1 MKMRIVIVMLALAGM
16 VRAEAADAKASFDAA
31 KYAEAIPPLEQ
42 RAATEP
48 PSAETYY
55 DLALACE
62 KAGETVKA
70 ALNYQRA
77 LLLDP
82 TLTPAR
88 NQLAKLAAAH
98 QIPLRPRDWTD
109 DVTAVVNPEA
119 LVVLGSTLAWA
130 GAFGLLFASQAKRR
144 RGMWNTL
151 AALTFAAGVGSL
163 VVGGLTDARLVSARP
178 ALVTAKDGAEVL
190 TAPANN
196 SEVVMSL
203 PAGSPVGV
211 LSPRGAW
218 AYVSLA
224 GGAKGWV
231 QSEELTPIV
240 PGEKF

>member
-1 MKMRIVIVMLALAGM
+1 MKMRIVIAMLALAGLS
-16 VRAEAADAKASFDAA
+16 RAGAADAKAAFDAA

-42 RAATEP
+42 QAATEP

-55 DLALACE
+55 NLALACE
-62 KAGETVKA
+62 RAGETTKA

-82 TLTPAR
+82 SLAPAR

-98 QIPLRPRDWTD
+98 QIPLPPRDWTD
-109 DVTAVVNPEA
+109 DVRAVVHPES

-144 RGMWNTL
+144 RGMWNSL
-151 AALTFAAGVGSL
+151 AALTFALGVGGL
-163 VVGGLTDARLVSARP
+163 IVGGLTDARLASARP
-178 ALVTAKDGAEVL
+178 ALVIAKGGAEVL

-196 SEVVMSL
+196 SEVVTSL
-203 PAGSPVGV
+203 PAGSSVGV

-218 AYVSLA
+218 AYVGLA

-231 QSEELTPIV
+231 QSDELTPIV